1 MSEAEQYEQ
10 DQCDSAKS
18 DEAKKIIKQQYES
31 KK

>member
-10 DQCDSAKS
+10 EQCDSAKS
-18 DEAKKIIKQQYES
+18 DENKKLIEQQYES